1 MSHSTLKSTLESTQA
16 EKAGRWS
23 GRNSDKDRL
32 RAEIWECLEASGLNI
47 GPVWSRIPN
56 WVGAE
61 QAAKRLSELDIW
73 QHAKV
78 VKCNPDPP
86 QIAVRLRALYDGKQ
100 LYMPVPE
107 FGSGELPWVLLDPE
121 KLARDGVQF
130 EMAATSQGAV
140 SVGQKLGF
148 EDMQPLDLA
157 ICGCVAVTKA
167 GGRTGK
173 GGGFADLELGLF
185 RDLGKITADTPIVT
199 TVHSSMVVEDDRLPV
214 LAHDSL
220 LNWIVTET
228 DAIQTTPNGSQ
239 PGGVVWD
246 MVQPDQMADIW
257 FLQALKDK
265 ILATKAKSG
274 PSA

>member
-32 RAEIWECLEASGLNI
+32 RAEIWGRLETSGLNI

-73 QHAKV
+73 KRAKV

-140 SVGQKLGF
+140 NVGEKLGF

-157 ICGCVAVTKA
+157 VCGCVAVTKA

-199 TVHSSMVVEDDRLPV
+199 TVHSSMVVEDARLPV

-228 DAIQTTPNGSQ
+228 DVFQTNPQGSQ

-257 FLQALKDK
+257 FLKALKEK
-265 ILATKAKSG
+265 ILATRAKSD